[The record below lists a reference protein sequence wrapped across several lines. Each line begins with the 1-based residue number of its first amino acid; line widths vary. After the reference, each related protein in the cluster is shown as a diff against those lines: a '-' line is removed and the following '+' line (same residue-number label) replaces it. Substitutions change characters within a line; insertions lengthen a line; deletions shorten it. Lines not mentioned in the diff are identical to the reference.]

1 MQEIT
6 KIVVPVDLEIHTQKL
21 VDFALFIAEK
31 MNAHVNFIHSVESY
45 VLGDMMMGASSL
57 EKINEERE
65 QKAKEVMAKLVEDNK
80 AKYPNIDGFVWK
92 GEPSDTIIKYAA
104 EIQAGMLIIG
114 THGTKGLDRILL
126 GSVAERVLKGVHCP
140 TLTMNPYR

>member
-6 KIVVPVDLEIHTQKL
+6 NIIVPIDLEIHTQKL
-21 VDFALFIAEK
+21 VDYALFIAQK
-31 MNAHVNFIHSVESY
+31 MNAQVHFIHSVESY

-57 EKINEERE
+57 EKINRERE
-65 QKAKEVMAKLVEDNK
+65 QKAKDVMTDLVKDNK
-80 AKYPNIDGFVWK
+80 TTYADIEGFVWK
-92 GEPSDTIIKYAA
+92 GEPSETIIKYAEEVA
-104 EIQAGMLIIG
+104 ADMVIIG